1 MKVFQTF
8 LFEEVEPRV
17 GLVTLNRPRQLNPIS
32 GEMLDEFRELF
43 AILSGDD
50 AIRVL
55 IITGAGRGFCSGA
68 NLDDAMIREETKA
81 FSDPAQFLDKVQE
94 RFAALTLGLRRI
106 PQPVI
111 AAINGVAAGGGF
123 SMAMASDV
131 RVAAPEASFIA
142 SFANLGLTG
151 GELGSS
157 YFLPR
162 LIGVARSSEILLT
175 GRKVTADEAERI
187 GLVNRVVPVESLIET
202 ALSYA
207 RPMLSKE
214 VEALKLTKRVLDR
227 NIDAPSLEAAVELEN
242 RNQAIMVFS
251 GGFFNLIQR
260 FFKGS
265 GKG

>member
-1 MKVFQTF
+1 MNAYRTI
-8 LFEEVEPRV
+8 LFEEIEPGV
-17 GLVTLNRPRQLNPIS
+17 GLVTLNRPKHLNAIS
-32 GEMLDEFRELF
+32 GLMLDEFNELF
-43 AILSGDD
+43 AVLSKDD
-50 AIRVL
+50 ATRVL
-55 IITGAGRGFCSGA
+55 VVTGAGRGFCSGA
-68 NLDDAMIREETKA
+68 NLDDSMIHGDTRT

-131 RVAAPEASFIA
+131 RVATPEASFIA

-175 GRKVTADEAERI
+175 GRTVKADEAERI
-187 GLVNRVVPVESLIET
+187 GLINRVVPAESLIEA

-207 RPMLSKE
+207 RPMLTKDGG
-214 VEALKLTKRVLDR
+214 ALKLTKRVLDQ
-227 NIDAPSLEAAVELEN
+227 NIDAPSLEAAVNLEN
-242 RNQAIMVFS
+242 RNQALMVFS
-251 GGFFNLIQR
+251 GGFFKLIQP
-260 FFKGS
+260 FFKGAA
-265 GKG
+265 GD